1 MLLSNLKCSLNLH
14 EIDPRSSDWSIY
26 YYSLTIFLKLV
37 LSFLTKENALCSV
50 YRVIYEE

>member
-1 MLLSNLKCSLNLH
+1 MLLSNLKCSLNLP

-26 YYSLTIFLKLV
+26 YSLTIFLKLL